1 MIKKITL
8 FSSLLQTAKL
18 DNTKLNTQLIK
29 YATSLKKK
37 TKSAHISNEGGFQS
51 QPLSIKD
58 TPLLKKFISNIKTAM
73 ENYISSYQLVDPYEA
88 RISAL
93 WFNINSK
100 HHYNKTHIHPGC
112 QFVGSYYI
120 QTSKNCG
127 RLVMENPVPSH
138 QMDEFY
144 GNKFTIYNQY
154 TSNVFFHDPQAGEL
168 VLFPA
173 WIPHYAEPN
182 RSGKDRISI
191 SFNIDVQTTIKKEA
205 K

>member
-8 FSSLLQTAKL
+8 FSSLLQIAKL
-18 DNTKLNTQLIK
+18 DNTQLNTQLIK

-37 TKSAHISNEGGFQS
+37 TKSAYISNEGGFQS
-51 QPLSIKD
+51 QSLSIKD

-100 HHYNKTHIHPGC
+100 NHYNKSHVHPSG
-112 QFVGSYYI
+112 QFTGSYYI

-127 RLVMENPVPSH
+127 RLVMETPVPSH
-138 QMDEFY
+138 LMDEFY
-144 GNKFTIYNQY
+144 GNKFTNYNEY
-154 TSNVFFHDPQAGEL
+154 TSNVYFHEPQAGEL

-173 WIPHYAEPN
+173 WIPHYADPN
-182 RSGKDRISI
+182 RSSKDRIKR
-191 SFNIDVQTTIKKEA
+191 T
-205 K
+205 